1 LVIPTLYCLAVHGER
16 ARHRDGI
23 TLWRAP
29 GPMKT
34 GGLRDALV
42 SERGLPFGFPID
54 KATGHPWERLY
65 RLLAL
70 RVVTGATCGEEGC

>member
-1 LVIPTLYCLAVHGER
+1 
-16 ARHRDGI
+16 
-23 TLWRAP
+23 
-29 GPMKT
+29 MKT